1 MKKQLCTHCL
11 ALLLLIPGAGT
22 FCSAAEAERTYTCSD
37 WAETDVFSALYYGL
51 ARAPYGGD
59 YRQPIQ
65 RQAFGENAAALV
77 ARTYGTD
84 LDLYLNVTSFRLQ
97 KASGWGTVGLYDPV
111 LAVAK
116 ELGILQGREDGSLDG
131 ATLITRQEAAVILA
145 RTYRACMGKV
155 SDALSPLSYDDSAQI
170 ASWAQEDVQ
179 LMTQLGILQGVGD
192 NRFHPQG
199 SYTVEQCFS
208 SLVRLLQ
215 KITPYPG
222 PSPFAMTQE
231 EAVIGGFCGSREMV
245 AYADTE
251 NTAQVT
257 AAAWA
262 AGKGTLSGAKYYIS
276 VFDQDLKRTDY
287 REVIKGSSDGRYG
300 VHDAHL
306 ENLSLSPD
314 GSQVFYQAKVN
325 RMSTILTATATKGT
339 CCSHKGCTRSPWIWP
354 QENRPIPGQSCP
366 VLDFSYFAN
375 GLPQDVRQAVCCR
388 GLAGSGPWFRGREP
402 LGCLPGAVGTAGNG
416 ALPGGALFL

>member
-1 MKKQLCTHCL
+1 MKKQLCTLCL

-170 ASWAQEDVQ
+170 ASWAQEDIQ

-314 GSQVFYQAKVN
+314 GSQVFYQAKV
-325 RMSTILTATATKGT
+325 
-339 CCSHKGCTRSPWIWP
+339 
-354 QENRPIPGQSCP
+354 E
-366 VLDFSYFAN
+366 
-375 GLPQDVRQAVCCR
+375 QDVYDFDSNGNQGDLLFSQ
-388 GLAGSGPWFRGREP
+388 GLYSVTLDLATGEQTYTRAE
-402 LGCLPGAVGTAGNG
+402 LPSA
-416 ALPGGALFL
+416 

>member
-1 MKKQLCTHCL
+1 M
-11 ALLLLIPGAGT
+11 
-22 FCSAAEAERTYTCSD
+22 
-37 WAETDVFSALYYGL
+37 
-51 ARAPYGGD
+51 
-59 YRQPIQ
+59 
-65 RQAFGENAAALV
+65 
-77 ARTYGTD
+77 
-84 LDLYLNVTSFRLQ
+84 
-97 KASGWGTVGLYDPV
+97 

-131 ATLITRQEAAVILA
+131 AALITRQEAAVILA

-155 SDALSPLSYDDSAQI
+155 PDALSPLSYDDSAQI

-300 VHDAHL
+300 VQDAHL

-314 GSQVFYQAKVN
+314 GSQVFYQAKV
-325 RMSTILTATATKGT
+325 
-339 CCSHKGCTRSPWIWP
+339 
-354 QENRPIPGQSCP
+354 E
-366 VLDFSYFAN
+366 
-375 GLPQDVRQAVCCR
+375 QDVYDFD
-388 GLAGSGPWFRGREP
+388 SN
-402 LGCLPGAVGTAGNG
+402 GNQG
-416 ALPGGALFL
+416 ALLFSQGLYSVTLDLATGEQTYTRAELPSA

>member
-1 MKKQLCTHCL
+1 
-11 ALLLLIPGAGT
+11 
-22 FCSAAEAERTYTCSD
+22 
-37 WAETDVFSALYYGL
+37 
-51 ARAPYGGD
+51 
-59 YRQPIQ
+59 
-65 RQAFGENAAALV
+65 
-77 ARTYGTD
+77 
-84 LDLYLNVTSFRLQ
+84 
-97 KASGWGTVGLYDPV
+97 
-111 LAVAK
+111 
-116 ELGILQGREDGSLDG
+116 
-131 ATLITRQEAAVILA
+131 
-145 RTYRACMGKV
+145 
-155 SDALSPLSYDDSAQI
+155 
-170 ASWAQEDVQ
+170 
-179 LMTQLGILQGVGD
+179 MTQLGILQGVGD

-215 KITPYPG
+215 KITPHPG

-306 ENLSLSPD
+306 ENLSLSLPTEVRSLP
-314 GSQVFYQAKVN
+314 GQGRTGCLRF
-325 RMSTILTATATKGT
+325 LTATATKGT

-375 GLPQDVRQAVCCR
+375 GLPQDGGRPFVVGGWQ
-388 GLAGSGPWFRGREP
+388 GSGPWFRGREP
-402 LGCLPGAVGTAGNG
+402 LGCLPGAVGTAGTE
-416 ALPGGALFL
+416 PSGGALFL

>member
-1 MKKQLCTHCL
+1 MKKQLCTLCL

-22 FCSAAEAERTYTCSD
+22 FCSAAEAERAYTCSD

-131 ATLITRQEAAVILA
+131 AALITRQEAAVILA

-155 SDALSPLSYDDSAQI
+155 PDALSPLSYDDSAQI

-287 REVIKGSSDGRYG
+287 REVIKGSSDGQYG
-300 VHDAHL
+300 VQDAHL

-314 GSQVFYQAKVN
+314 GSQVFYQAKV
-325 RMSTILTATATKGT
+325 
-339 CCSHKGCTRSPWIWP
+339 
-354 QENRPIPGQSCP
+354 E
-366 VLDFSYFAN
+366 
-375 GLPQDVRQAVCCR
+375 QDVYDFDSNGNQGDLLFSQ
-388 GLAGSGPWFRGREP
+388 GLYSVTLDLATGEQTYTRAE
-402 LGCLPGAVGTAGNG
+402 LPSA
-416 ALPGGALFL
+416 